1 MKPSVPAVIAPVAL
15 NVVKA
20 PVLGVLSPIAIS
32 LIELP
37 HNVVVPTAW
46 IVIFGAIY
54 VEPSSVNILIV
65 PLELLL
71 VNFNAILSPEL
82 KSEPTSKVK
91 YLVYSFFWL
100 LERVLIVI
108 CLVLEAE
115 PFIIKSIVNSDDKFS
130 SYKAKLNI
138 TINLVVD
145 AGGV

>member
-1 MKPSVPAVIAPVAL
+1 M
-15 NVVKA
+15 
-20 PVLGVLSPIAIS
+20 
-32 LIELP
+32 
-37 HNVVVPTAW
+37 
-46 IVIFGAIY
+46 
-54 VEPSSVNILIV
+54 
-65 PLELLL
+65 
-71 VNFNAILSPEL
+71 VNFNAILWPEV

-108 CLVLEAE
+108 CLVLKVE

-138 TINLVVD
+138 TINLVVV